1 MAHHDEEI
9 KERIRELRDY
19 YTSLVIHGI
28 VVIVCFLIWLT
39 TGGAF
44 WPLWVLISL
53 GTVSVIKGIRLGL
66 FPQLSEYFPFLSKE
80 WEDEQYKAAVD
91 ESKEKKSKKSD

>member
-1 MAHHDEEI
+1 MAHHEEEI

-19 YTSLVIHGI
+19 YTSLVIHGV
-28 VVIVCFLIWLT
+28 VVIICFLIWLT

-53 GTVSVIKGIRLGL
+53 GAVSIIKGIRLGL
-66 FPQLSEYFPFLSKE
+66 FPQLSDYFPFLSKE

-91 ESKEKKSKKSD
+91 ESKEKKSKKSE

>member
-28 VVIVCFLIWLT
+28 VVVVCF
-39 TGGAF
+39 
-44 WPLWVLISL
+44 
-53 GTVSVIKGIRLGL
+53 
-66 FPQLSEYFPFLSKE
+66 
-80 WEDEQYKAAVD
+80 
-91 ESKEKKSKKSD
+91 